1 MTELKLEILQER
13 PFASLHEEAMLN
25 LLRTSDCLNRAFHL
39 RLKSYD
45 ITSTQY
51 NVLRILR
58 GAGNLGLTCSG
69 IGARMLTAV
78 PDITR
83 LLNRLKLL
91 GYIGQ
96 RRDEEDRRVVWTT
109 ISTSGLELLA
119 NMDPMI
125 SRLPGE
131 LLDHLSHEELATFV
145 ALLEKARERAQKEID
160 PERK

>member
-13 PFASLHEEAMLN
+13 PFASLHEEALLN
-25 LLRTSDCLNRAFHL
+25 LLRTSDCLNRAFYL
-39 RLKSYD
+39 RLKSFD

-58 GAGNLGLTCSG
+58 GAGSLGLTCSG
-69 IGARMLTAV
+69 IGARMIAAV

-91 GYIGQ
+91 GYIEQ
-96 RRDEEDRRVVWTT
+96 RRDEDDRRVVWTR
-109 ISTSGLELLA
+109 ISNTGLELLA
-119 NMDPMI
+119 TMDPMI
-125 SRLPGE
+125 CRLPGE
-131 LLDHLSHEELATFV
+131 LLDHLTDTELTSFI

-160 PERK
+160 PERS